1 MDDSGMYDSQR
12 LLMDDPQRLSKSR
25 PLQPGQ
31 SQSQYD
37 IHVFIGLPVFVGAS
51 PKGSAWLPLHSSQCS
66 GCAPQPA
73 AKAKSFTWHGTGMQ
87 TLEWIS
93 IYLLVSVADVGLD
106 VYLPTDV
113 RRVPR

>member
-37 IHVFIGLPVFVGAS
+37 VHVFIGLVLVCRSKPSLSSSSSLILEPS
-51 PKGSAWLPLHSSQCS
+51 PLQQLSHFPTCRQITLLSRRYLPLSPTPASSLH
-66 GCAPQPA
+66 P
-73 AKAKSFTWHGTGMQ
+73 
-87 TLEWIS
+87 TLYKLDSAE
-93 IYLLVSVADVGLD
+93 LLYDHQ
-106 VYLPTDV
+106 
-113 RRVPR
+113 